1 MTTDQTVSIDGVDYA
16 NDGLWERHDVGTG
29 QVDGV
34 DYANDSLWERHDAGT
49 GQVRHARRNTRS
61 TSGAHALE
69 LGRPGYRETPV
80 LQNADPKLVY
90 AAQVRGARALLG
102 WSQGDLAERAGIS
115 KQTVNRIES
124 GNMDARFST
133 VSALGEAF
141 RGAGVEM
148 NVHATGV
155 TRTVFVV
162 SVPNQ
167 RL

>member
-1 MTTDQTVSIDGVDYA
+1 
-16 NDGLWERHDVGTG
+16 
-29 QVDGV
+29 
-34 DYANDSLWERHDAGT
+34 
-49 GQVRHARRNTRS
+49 
-61 TSGAHALE
+61 
-69 LGRPGYRETPV
+69 V

-90 AAQVRGARALLG
+90 ASQVRAARALLG
-102 WSQGDLAERAGIS
+102 WSQGDLAERAGVS

-133 VSALGEAF
+133 VSALDEAF

>member
-1 MTTDQTVSIDGVDYA
+1 VTTDQTVSIDGVDYA
-16 NDGLWERHDVGTG
+16 NDGLWERHD
-29 QVDGV
+29 
-34 DYANDSLWERHDAGT
+34 AGT
-49 GQVRHARRNTRS
+49 GRVRPARRNTRS

-90 AAQVRGARALLG
+90 AAQVRAARALLG

-133 VSALGEAF
+133 VSALDEAF
-141 RGAGVEM
+141 RGAGVVMGED
-148 NVHATGV
+148 HPS
-155 TRTVFVV
+155 VV
-162 SVPNQ
+162 CIEIASSRHPQ
-167 RL
+167 